1 MTGLKEK
8 TISGMVWSAVERFGY
23 TFIMFLSNLFL
34 ARLLSPN
41 DFGLIGMIM
50 IFIAIASIIVD
61 GGFASALIQKKT
73 VDDKDYSTVF
83 HVNMI
88 LAVMLYIVLY
98 FAAPSVAVFYAVPPL
113 SDLLRVLGIILIINA
128 LSVAQIA
135 KIKRE
140 LNFKYL
146 GIVSIVSSFVGC
158 CVGVLCAFYSLG
170 VWSLVIQS
178 LTISTMKSAILFI
191 SSPWK
196 PSWVFS
202 NRALKA
208 QFNFGSMIL
217 LSNLVDTVYSN
228 LTPLVVGKFF
238 NTKILGIYTQA
249 RTLENVPNNTLITI
263 VQQVMYPV
271 FSRLQDN
278 VEKLKEGVRKSMKV
292 LVWINFPLMILLIV
306 VAAPLFRLLY
316 TDKWIDAIPLFQI
329 ACIGGMMNCVVQ
341 VNIQILASCGHGWFF
356 FISRLY
362 RQGVGVLLIFL
373 GLYLHGL
380 YGLMCLG
387 IGLSPYFFWIINVM
401 YTKKVMDYGFKEQ
414 FFDIFPTYCLSILC
428 GLFVYLF
435 SFIYE
440 EKMLLLFSQVI
451 FYIIFYILF
460 SWLFKLEAFSICYTE
475 LKNYIR
481 KKTQFYFL

>member
-1 MTGLKEK
+1 
-8 TISGMVWSAVERFGY
+8 
-23 TFIMFLSNLFL
+23 
-34 ARLLSPN
+34 
-41 DFGLIGMIM
+41 
-50 IFIAIASIIVD
+50 
-61 GGFASALIQKKT
+61 
-73 VDDKDYSTVF
+73 
-83 HVNMI
+83 
-88 LAVMLYIVLY
+88 
-98 FAAPSVAVFYAVPPL
+98 
-113 SDLLRVLGIILIINA
+113 
-128 LSVAQIA
+128 
-135 KIKRE
+135 
-140 LNFKYL
+140 
-146 GIVSIVSSFVGC
+146 
-158 CVGVLCAFYSLG
+158 
-170 VWSLVIQS
+170 
-178 LTISTMKSAILFI
+178 
-191 SSPWK
+191 
-196 PSWVFS
+196 
-202 NRALKA
+202 
-208 QFNFGSMIL
+208 
-217 LSNLVDTVYSN
+217 
-228 LTPLVVGKFF
+228 
-238 NTKILGIYTQA
+238 
-249 RTLENVPNNTLITI
+249 
-263 VQQVMYPV
+263 
-271 FSRLQDN
+271 
-278 VEKLKEGVRKSMKV
+278 MKV

-362 RQGVGVLLIFL
+362 RQGMGVLLIFL

-451 FYIIFYILF
+451 FYIVFYILF

-481 KKTQFYFL
+481 KRIQFYFFL